1 MLRPKFDSTF
11 FVAFKLTHEA
21 LDAALKKAS
30 ELNITQYRVLVKL
43 LTAGTAGLPQKDVS
57 ALLDLKPN
65 VVTQAINTLEER
77 ELALRANGAT
87 DKRFR
92 RARATSAGGEHVAHV
107 NAAIVKELYDLFPT
121 DNAAWRKILEAS
133 IAAGADIDPPLS
145 PDFAEKYPASRT
157 LVSIE
162 LVRLAIERGL
172 KETCGAPFSDCLVM
186 MRLGEATRPLRVNDI
201 GESLEMPTANV
212 TRAVDRLAQRGWV
225 KRMGSERD
233 RKGVFVVPTEDGEF
247 QERIISEK
255 SNELAEALLWSKL
268 TPTDQEAIGHV
279 GSVVIDGLRRRRA
292 EERNVGFADLR
303 PID

>member
-1 MLRPKFDSTF
+1 M
-11 FVAFKLTHEA
+11 
-21 LDAALKKAS
+21 
-30 ELNITQYRVLVKL
+30 
-43 LTAGTAGLPQKDVS
+43 
-57 ALLDLKPN
+57 
-65 VVTQAINTLEER
+65 
-77 ELALRANGAT
+77 
-87 DKRFR
+87 
-92 RARATSAGGEHVAHV
+92 
-107 NAAIVKELYDLFPT
+107 
-121 DNAAWRKILEAS
+121 
-133 IAAGADIDPPLS
+133 
-145 PDFAEKYPASRT
+145 
-157 LVSIE
+157 
-162 LVRLAIERGL
+162 

-225 KRMGSERD
+225 KRMGSDRD
-233 RKGVFVVPTEDGEF
+233 RKAVFVVPTEDGEF

-268 TPTDQEAIGHV
+268 TPTDQEAIGDV